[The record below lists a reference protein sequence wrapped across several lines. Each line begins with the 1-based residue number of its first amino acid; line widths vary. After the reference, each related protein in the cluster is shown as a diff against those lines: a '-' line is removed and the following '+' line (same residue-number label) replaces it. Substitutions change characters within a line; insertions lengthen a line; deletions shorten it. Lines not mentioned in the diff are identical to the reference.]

1 MVCPSRRARL
11 MLDISRAFFM
21 PDNRQ
26 GMDSPRLTYIDSLRL
41 PVRIHLRSFGIVSWV
56 ISNGSA
62 AVFLSALLITYDT
75 LMKAIQLK
83 APASL
88 GIAMIAKS
96 VAKTVSNNAM
106 GLAVT
111 FGTAS
116 FIGSLLDAIPFASI
130 SALLMVGSLY
140 SLNAKKGGSEC

>member
-1 MVCPSRRARL
+1 M
-11 MLDISRAFFM
+11 
-21 PDNRQ
+21 
-26 GMDSPRLTYIDSLRL
+26 
-41 PVRIHLRSFGIVSWV
+41 
-56 ISNGSA
+56 
-62 AVFLSALLITYDT
+62 

-96 VAKTVSNNAM
+96 VAKTVSNNAI
-106 GLAVT
+106 GLAIT
-111 FGTAS
+111 FGAAS

-130 SALLMVGSLY
+130 TALLMVGSLY

>member
-1 MVCPSRRARL
+1 
-11 MLDISRAFFM
+11 MLLRDGLLCFEATDRQPFFC
-21 PDNRQ
+21 
-26 GMDSPRLTYIDSLRL
+26 L
-41 PVRIHLRSFGIVSWV
+41 PCFKH
-56 ISNGSA
+56 NK
-62 AVFLSALLITYDT
+62 

-88 GIAMIAKS
+88 GIAMNAKS

-140 SLNAKKGGSEC
+140 PLNAKKGGSEC

>member
-1 MVCPSRRARL
+1 MAYHVLEQRIGSRFFVCL
-11 MLDISRAFFM
+11 
-21 PDNRQ
+21 
-26 GMDSPRLTYIDSLRL
+26 
-41 PVRIHLRSFGIVSWV
+41 
-56 ISNGSA
+56 
-62 AVFLSALLITYDT
+62 ALKHDK

-116 FIGSLLDAIPFASI
+116 FIGTALDACTFASI
-130 SALLMVGSLY
+130 TALLMVGSLY

>member
-1 MVCPSRRARL
+1 
-11 MLDISRAFFM
+11 
-21 PDNRQ
+21 
-26 GMDSPRLTYIDSLRL
+26 
-41 PVRIHLRSFGIVSWV
+41 
-56 ISNGSA
+56 
-62 AVFLSALLITYDT
+62 
-75 LMKAIQLK
+75 MKAIQLK

-116 FIGSLLDAIPFASI
+116 FIGSALDAYTFASAT
-130 SALLMVGSLY
+130 ALLAICSIYTLD
-140 SLNAKKGGSEC
+140 SSKKMINFKH